1 MLHAGHSF
9 GMRGCDMFL
18 KVLDN
23 PASPGERLVETLGK
37 LQAPSSWPSP
47 WPHYLC
53 SLRQV
58 DHGVWLEVIL
68 VLPTEYSGDDDDDNR
83 DHGDGGQHRGDD
95 PQVVGWILHH
105 GCGKEPVR
113 ST

>member
-1 MLHAGHSF
+1 MLHADHSF
-9 GMRGCDMFL
+9 GMRGCDIFL

-23 PASPGERLVETLGK
+23 PTSPGERLVETLVK
-37 LQAPSSWPSP
+37 LLPSP
-47 WPHYLC
+47 CPHYLC

-58 DHGVWLEVIL
+58 YHGVWLEVIL
-68 VLPTEYSGDDDDDNR
+68 VLPTEHSGDDNDDNS
-83 DHGDGGQHRGDD
+83 DHGDGGQHCRDD